1 MNWKN
6 WLASIASAGLLAA
19 CGGGGSDAGTSPFN
33 PDGGGGT
40 TAPVSAAAAIDVTS
54 SKLQLDSGAGDSAVI
69 TVVVKK
75 AGSVVLPDAPVTL
88 VASSGSL
95 AVASAT
101 TNDAGVVTAT
111 LTPGSS
117 VADKANRTITITATS
132 GAVSS
137 AVTVQVAGTTVSYSG
152 ATSLSVGNSPANLQV
167 LLRDAK
173 GAAISNASV
182 TVSASQVNNQFAART
197 ATTDGNGVATF
208 SYTPAN
214 AGADALIFSA
224 LGATVTANLSISG
237 EDFVF
242 VSPAANQQITVGA
255 SQPMTVRYRLNNVA
269 QSGKTVNFATTG
281 GALTAGSVL
290 TDASGEASVAI
301 SSTFAGSAS
310 VSATIAG
317 VGTITLPVSFV
328 AVNPSNL
335 VLQVSPSAI
344 GANQAGST
352 TQQATVLARVRDA
365 QGNPVANKVV
375 NFSRTAD
382 PSNGNLSAASATTD
396 ANGEAS
402 VKYISGALSTAS
414 NGVKLSATVANT
426 PGATGTADLTVSEKA
441 LFIALGTGNVI
452 TNLDEQTYRK
462 AWSVS
467 VTDANGVAVSG
478 VNLTLR
484 LLPMKY
490 GKGSMSLSATPDGAG
505 GFTFSAPWTVSDTTV
520 VSPTLNVPSG
530 QRLWCDNEDA
540 NFNGTL
546 DNAPPS
552 DEDANNNNV
561 LEPGNVI
568 ALAAGSGSVTTDV
581 NGRATI
587 YIDYAESYAPWVNVT
602 LRATAV
608 VSGTESVKEANFTVS
623 GSAAD
628 FANKDVPPAGL
639 NSPFGKKASCAVA
652 G

>member
-19 CGGGGSDAGTSPFN
+19 CGGGGSDAGTSPF
-33 PDGGGGT
+33 GGAGGGT
-40 TAPVSAAAAIDVTS
+40 TAPVSVAAAIDVTS
-54 SKLQLDSGAGDSAVI
+54 SKLQLDSGVGDSAVI

-152 ATSLSVGNSPANLQV
+152 ATSLSVSNSPANLQV

-182 TVSASQVNNQFAART
+182 TVSASQVNNQFAAST
-197 ATTDGNGVATF
+197 VTTDGNGVATF

-290 TDASGEASVAI
+290 TNASGEASVSV
-301 SSTFAGSAS
+301 SSTFAGSAN

-328 AVNPSNL
+328 AVNPSKL

-352 TQQATVLARVRDA
+352 TQQATVLARVTDA

-375 NFSRTAD
+375 NFARTAD

-402 VKYISGALSTAS
+402 VKYISGSLATAS
-414 NGVKLSATVANT
+414 NGVQLSATVAGT
-426 PGATGTADLTVSEKA
+426 VVTGTAALTVSEKA
-441 LFIALGTGNVI
+441 LFIALGTGNEI
-452 TNLDEQTYRK
+452 TNLNTTTYRK
-462 AWSVS
+462 EWTVY

-484 LLPMKY
+484 LLPMMY
-490 GKGSMSLSATPDGAG
+490 GKGSMSLSTTSSGATAP
-505 GFTFSAPWTVSDTTV
+505 PWTVINYTGATSTT
-520 VSPTLNVPSG
+520 SNVPAG
-530 QRLWCDNEDA
+530 QRLWCASEDLA
-540 NFNGTL
+540 NFNGVL
-546 DNAPPS
+546 DLVP
-552 DEDANNNNV
+552 DEDVNDSGA

-568 ALAAGSGSVTTDV
+568 ALAAGSGSVTTDT

-623 GSAAD
+623 GSSD
-628 FANKDVPPAGL
+628 DVLDGNVPPAGV
-639 NSPFGKKASCAVA
+639 NSPFGQKASCAAA

>member
-152 ATSLSVGNSPANLQV
+152 ATSLSVSNSPANLQV

-182 TVSASQVNNQFAART
+182 TVSASQVNNQFAAST
-197 ATTDGNGVATF
+197 VTTDGNGVATF
-208 SYTPAN
+208 SYTPTN

-290 TDASGEASVAI
+290 TDASGEASVSV
-301 SSTFAGSAS
+301 SSTFAGSAN

-328 AVNPSNL
+328 AVNPSKL

-352 TQQATVLARVRDA
+352 TQQATVLARVTDA

-375 NFSRTAD
+375 NFARTAD

-402 VKYISGALSTAS
+402 VKYISGSLATAS
-414 NGVKLSATVANT
+414 NGVQLSATVAGT
-426 PGATGTADLTVSEKA
+426 VVTGTAALTVSEKA
-441 LFIALGTGNVI
+441 LFIALGTGNEI
-452 TNLDEQTYRK
+452 TNLNTTTYRK
-462 AWSVS
+462 EWTVY

-484 LLPMKY
+484 LLPMMY
-490 GKGSMSLSATPDGAG
+490 GKGSMSLTTTSTGAG
-505 GFTFSAPWTVSDTTV
+505 GSVTSAPWTVSNYTGAT
-520 VSPTLNVPSG
+520 STTLNVPSG
-530 QRLWCDNEDA
+530 QRLWCASEDLA
-540 NFNGTL
+540 NFNGVL
-546 DNAPPS
+546 DLVP
-552 DEDANNNNV
+552 DEDVNDSGA

-568 ALAAGSGSVTTDV
+568 ALAAGSGSVTTDT

-623 GSAAD
+623 GSSD
-628 FANKDVPPAGL
+628 DVLDQNVPPAGV
-639 NSPFGKKASCAVA
+639 NSPFGQKASCAVA

>member
-19 CGGGGSDAGTSPFN
+19 CGGGGGNAGTSPFGG
-33 PDGGGGT
+33 GGGGT
-40 TAPVSAAAAIDVTS
+40 TDPVAVAAAVDVTS
-54 SKLQLDSGAGDSAVI
+54 SKLQLDSGVGDSAVI

-101 TNDAGVVTAT
+101 TNSAGVVTAT

-117 VADKANRTITITATS
+117 VADKANRTITVTATS
-132 GAVSS
+132 GSVSS

-152 ATSLSVGNSPANLQV
+152 ATSLSVGSSPTSLKV
-167 LLRDAK
+167 LLKDAK
-173 GAAISNASV
+173 GAAVSNASV
-182 TVSASQVNNQFAART
+182 KVSASQVNNPFAAT
-197 ATTDGNGVATF
+197 TVTTDGNGVATF

-214 AGADALIFSA
+214 AGSDALIFSA

-242 VSPAANQQITVGA
+242 VTPAANQQITIGD
-255 SQPMTVRYRLNNVA
+255 SQPLTVRYRLSGEP

-281 GALTAGSVL
+281 GTLSAGSVV
-290 TDASGEASVAI
+290 TNPSGEASVSV
-301 SSTFAGSAS
+301 SSTFAGSAN
-310 VSATIAG
+310 VSATING

-328 AVNPSNL
+328 AVTPSKL

-352 TQQATVLARVRDA
+352 TQQATVLARVTDA

-375 NFSRTAD
+375 NFARTAD

-402 VKYISGALSTAS
+402 VKYISGSLATAS
-414 NGVKLSATVANT
+414 NGVQLTATVAGT
-426 PGATGTADLTVSEKA
+426 AVTGTAALTVSEKA
-441 LFIALGTGNVI
+441 LFIALGTGNEI
-452 TNLDEQTYRK
+452 TNLNTTTYRK
-462 AWSVS
+462 EWTVY

-484 LLPMKY
+484 LLPMMY
-490 GKGSMSLSATPDGAG
+490 GKGSMGATTTETSSGAVASG
-505 GFTFSAPWTVSDTTV
+505 APWTVTNYTGATSTT
-520 VSPTLNVPSG
+520 SNLPAG
-530 QRLWCDNEDA
+530 QRLWCYSEDLA
-540 NFNGTL
+540 NFNGVL
-546 DNAPPS
+546 DAG
-552 DEDANNNNV
+552 EDINSSGA

-568 ALAAGSGSVTTDV
+568 ALAPGSGSVTTDV

-587 YIDYAESYAPWVNVT
+587 FIDYAESYAPWVNVT

-608 VSGTESVKEANFTVS
+608 VSGTESMKEANFTVT
-623 GSAAD
+623 GSATD
-628 FANKDVPPAGL
+628 LNNMEVPPAGL
-639 NSPFGKKASCAVA
+639 NSPFGQKASCSVA

>member
-19 CGGGGSDAGTSPFN
+19 CGGGGSDAGTSPF
-33 PDGGGGT
+33 GGAGGGT
-40 TAPVSAAAAIDVTS
+40 TAPVSVAAAIDVTS
-54 SKLQLDSGAGDSAVI
+54 SKLQLDSGVGDSAVI

-152 ATSLSVGNSPANLQV
+152 ATSLSVSNSPANLQV

-182 TVSASQVNNQFAART
+182 TVSASQVNNQFAAST
-197 ATTDGNGVATF
+197 VTTDGNGVATF

-290 TDASGEASVAI
+290 TNASGEASVSV
-301 SSTFAGSAS
+301 SSTFAGSAN

-328 AVNPSNL
+328 AVNPSKL

-352 TQQATVLARVRDA
+352 TQQATVLARVTDA

-375 NFSRTAD
+375 NFARTAD

-402 VKYISGALSTAS
+402 VKYISGSLATAS
-414 NGVKLSATVANT
+414 NGVQLSATVAGT
-426 PGATGTADLTVSEKA
+426 VVTGTAALTVSEKA
-441 LFIALGTGNVI
+441 LFIALGTGNEI
-452 TNLDEQTYRK
+452 TNLNTTTYRK
-462 AWSVS
+462 EWTVY

-484 LLPMKY
+484 LLPMMY
-490 GKGSMSLSATPDGAG
+490 GKGSMSLTTDALGATAP
-505 GFTFSAPWTVSDTTV
+505 PWTVTNYTGATSTT
-520 VSPTLNVPSG
+520 SNVPAG
-530 QRLWCDNEDA
+530 QRLWCASEDLA
-540 NFNGTL
+540 NFNGVL
-546 DNAPPS
+546 DLVP
-552 DEDANNNNV
+552 DEDVNDSGA

-568 ALAAGSGSVTTDV
+568 ALAAGSGSVTTDT

-623 GSAAD
+623 GSSD
-628 FANKDVPPAGL
+628 DVLDRNVPPAGV
-639 NSPFGKKASCAVA
+639 NSPFGQKASCAVA

>member
-19 CGGGGSDAGTSPFN
+19 CGGGGSDAGTSPF
-33 PDGGGGT
+33 GGAGGGT
-40 TAPVSAAAAIDVTS
+40 TAPVSVAAAIDVTS
-54 SKLQLDSGAGDSAVI
+54 SKLQLDSGVGDSAVI

-152 ATSLSVGNSPANLQV
+152 ATSLSVSNSPANLQV

-182 TVSASQVNNQFAART
+182 TVSASQVNNQFAAST
-197 ATTDGNGVATF
+197 VTTDGNGVATF
-208 SYTPAN
+208 SYTPTN

-290 TDASGEASVAI
+290 TNASGEASVSV
-301 SSTFAGSAS
+301 SSTFAGSAN

-328 AVNPSNL
+328 AVNPSKL

-352 TQQATVLARVRDA
+352 TQQATVLARVTDA

-375 NFSRTAD
+375 NFARTAD

-402 VKYISGALSTAS
+402 VKYISGSLATAS
-414 NGVKLSATVANT
+414 NGVQLSATVAGT
-426 PGATGTADLTVSEKA
+426 VVTGTAALTVSEKA
-441 LFIALGTGNVI
+441 LFIALGTGNEI
-452 TNLDEQTYRK
+452 TNLNTTTYRK
-462 AWSVS
+462 EWTVY

-484 LLPMKY
+484 LLPMMY
-490 GKGSMSLSATPDGAG
+490 GKGSMSLSTTSSGATAP
-505 GFTFSAPWTVSDTTV
+505 PWTVINYTGATSTT
-520 VSPTLNVPSG
+520 SNVPAG
-530 QRLWCDNEDA
+530 QRLWCASEDLA
-540 NFNGTL
+540 NFNGVL
-546 DNAPPS
+546 DLVP
-552 DEDANNNNV
+552 DEDVNDSGA

-568 ALAAGSGSVTTDV
+568 ALAAGSGSVTTDT

-623 GSAAD
+623 GSSD
-628 FANKDVPPAGL
+628 DVLDGNVPPAGV
-639 NSPFGKKASCAVA
+639 NSPFGQKASCAAA